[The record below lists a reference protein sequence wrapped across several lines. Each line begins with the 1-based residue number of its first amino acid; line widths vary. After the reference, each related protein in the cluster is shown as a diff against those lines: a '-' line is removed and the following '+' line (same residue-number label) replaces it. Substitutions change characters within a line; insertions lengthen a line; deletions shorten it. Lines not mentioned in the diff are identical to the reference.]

1 MTCPSCI
8 QLQEEN
14 ARPQETITKLEQEN
28 AELKR
33 RLAAYESPHTPP
45 SRKRRY
51 PTRSSASNNG
61 RRFPGR
67 PRGHPGRTRPR
78 PRPDAVRTPPWKDRC
93 EGCGAPLGGPS
104 SVGHRI
110 VEEISNPAPRHVI
123 DFLEFGWECTE
134 CGSSTTSRHPECPLM
149 GRFGRNVLVQATLMK
164 C

>member
-51 PTRSSASNNG
+51 PTRSSARNDG

-67 PRGHPGRTRPR
+67 PRGGIR
-78 PRPDAVRTPPWKDRC
+78 
-93 EGCGAPLGGPS
+93 
-104 SVGHRI
+104 SV
-110 VEEISNPAPRHVI
+110 
-123 DFLEFGWECTE
+123 L
-134 CGSSTTSRHPECPLM
+134 
-149 GRFGRNVLVQATLMK
+149 
-164 C
+164 